1 MIASGNHTLK
11 MRSGVEGSLT
21 QLLLKSIERIRFFDF
36 AALRATSLRITC
48 GRKINCNLTFFIGK
62 GRTFYALVTDAYE
75 AFEHFGFFKFLA
87 SSEWNYTEG
96 SEQYGALP
104 FITGTLMTTLLA
116 LIFCIPFSLPVALFV
131 GEYFKG
137 TKMAAVLSTVTDLLA
152 GIPSIIY
159 GLWGFYTLRPII
171 MALNISPQGS
181 GVLTASLVLAI
192 MIIPYAASLSA
203 EFIKMVPN
211 DLKEGAYS
219 LGATRAEVIRKVVF
233 PVAGSGIFSSYIL
246 AIGRALGETMTVT
259 MLIGNTNNIPESI
272 TSTGNSMASIIA
284 NQFGEADD
292 LRLSSLIAIGL
303 ILFLITAIINMVGK
317 IMIKRARIV

>member
-1 MIASGNHTLK
+1 MNDKLYRGFLFI
-11 MRSGVEGSLT
+11 
-21 QLLLKSIERIRFFDF
+21 
-36 AALRATSLRITC
+36 AALVVPVVC
-48 GRKINCNLTFFIGK
+48 GGVV
-62 GRTFYALVTDAYE
+62 YALVTDAYD
-75 AFEHFGFFKFLA
+75 AFKHFGFFRFLT

-96 SEQYGALP
+96 AEQYGALP
-104 FITGTLMTTLLA
+104 FITGTLLTTLLA

-137 TKMAAVLSTVTDLLA
+137 TKVAALLSTVTDLLA

-159 GLWGFYTLRPII
+159 GLWGFYTLRPVI
-171 MALNISPQGS
+171 MALDISPQGS
-181 GVLTASLVLAI
+181 GILTASLVLAI

-203 EFIKMVPN
+203 EFIKMVPG

-219 LGATRAEVIRKVVF
+219 LGATRAEVVRKVVF
-233 PVAGSGIFSSYIL
+233 PVAGSGIFSSYVL

-259 MLIGNTNNIPESI
+259 MLIGNTNDIPQSI

-303 ILFLITAIINMVGK
+303 ILFLITAAINMVGK
-317 IMIKRARIV
+317 IMIKRARI

>member
-1 MIASGNHTLK
+1 MNDKLYNIILFIT
-11 MRSGVEGSLT
+11 
-21 QLLLKSIERIRFFDF
+21 
-36 AALRATSLRITC
+36 ALIMPIVC
-48 GRKINCNLTFFIGK
+48 GGIVF
-62 GRTFYALVTDAYE
+62 ALVTDAYD
-75 AFEHFGFFKFLA
+75 AFEHFGFLNFLT
-87 SSEWNYTEG
+87 SSDWSYTEG
-96 SEQYGALP
+96 NEQYGALP

-137 TKMAAVLSTVTDLLA
+137 TKIASILSTITDLLA

-171 MALNISPQGS
+171 MALEISPQGS
-181 GVLTASLVLAI
+181 SILTASLVLAI
-192 MIIPYAASLSA
+192 MIIPYASSLSS

-219 LGATRAEVIRKVVF
+219 LGATRAEVIRKIIF

-259 MLIGNTNNIPESI
+259 MLIGNTNNIPSSI
-272 TSTGNSMASIIA
+272 TSTGNSMASVIA
-284 NQFGEADD
+284 NQFGEADG

-303 ILFLITAIINMVGK
+303 ILFLITAFINMIGK
-317 IMIKRARIV
+317 IMIKRARIS

>member
-1 MIASGNHTLK
+1 
-11 MRSGVEGSLT
+11 
-21 QLLLKSIERIRFFDF
+21 
-36 AALRATSLRITC
+36 
-48 GRKINCNLTFFIGK
+48 
-62 GRTFYALVTDAYE
+62 
-75 AFEHFGFFKFLA
+75 
-87 SSEWNYTEG
+87 
-96 SEQYGALP
+96 
-104 FITGTLMTTLLA
+104 
-116 LIFCIPFSLPVALFV
+116 
-131 GEYFKG
+131 
-137 TKMAAVLSTVTDLLA
+137 
-152 GIPSIIY
+152 
-159 GLWGFYTLRPII
+159 

-181 GVLTASLVLAI
+181 GILTASLVLAI

-219 LGATRAEVIRKVVF
+219 LGATRAEVVRKIIF

-259 MLIGNTNNIPESI
+259 MLIGNTNNIPNSI

-303 ILFLITAIINMVGK
+303 VLFLITALINMIGK

>member
-1 MIASGNHTLK
+1 MNDKLY
-11 MRSGVEGSLT
+11 RV
-21 QLLLKSIERIRFFDF
+21 LLFV
-36 AALRATSLRITC
+36 AALVMPIVC
-48 GRKINCNLTFFIGK
+48 GGVV
-62 GRTFYALVTDAYE
+62 YALVTDAYE
-75 AFEHFGFFKFLA
+75 AFEHFGFFKFLT
-87 SSEWNYTEG
+87 SSDWSYTEG
-96 SEQYGALP
+96 AEQYGALP

-137 TKMAAVLSTVTDLLA
+137 TKIAAILSTVTDLLA

-171 MALNISPQGS
+171 MALDISPQGS

-219 LGATRAEVIRKVVF
+219 LGATRAEVIRRVIF
-233 PVAGSGIFSSYIL
+233 PVAGSGIFSAYVL

-259 MLIGNTNNIPESI
+259 MLIGNTNNIPDSI

-303 ILFLITAIINMVGK
+303 ILFLITAAINMVGK

>member
-1 MIASGNHTLK
+1 MNDKIYRVILF
-11 MRSGVEGSLT
+11 
-21 QLLLKSIERIRFFDF
+21 I
-36 AALRATSLRITC
+36 AALIVPIVC
-48 GRKINCNLTFFIGK
+48 GGVI
-62 GRTFYALVTDAYE
+62 YALVTDAYD
-75 AFEHFGFFKFLA
+75 AFEYFGFFKFLS
-87 SSEWNYTEG
+87 SSEWNYSEG
-96 SEQYGALP
+96 AEQYGALP
-104 FITGTLMTTLLA
+104 FITGTLMTTLLS

-137 TKMAAVLSTVTDLLA
+137 KRVAAILSTVVDLLA

-159 GLWGFYTLRPII
+159 GLWGFYTLRPLI

-192 MIIPYAASLSA
+192 MIIPYASSLSA

-219 LGATRAEVIRKVVF
+219 LGATRAEVVQKVVF
-233 PVAGSGIFSSYIL
+233 PVAGAGIFSSYVL

-259 MLIGNTNNIPESI
+259 MLIGNTNNIPDSI

-284 NQFGEADD
+284 NQFGEADG

-303 ILFLITAIINMVGK
+303 ILFLITAGINMVGK

>member
-1 MIASGNHTLK
+1 MNDKLYKIVLF
-11 MRSGVEGSLT
+11 V
-21 QLLLKSIERIRFFDF
+21 
-36 AALRATSLRITC
+36 AALIMPIVC
-48 GRKINCNLTFFIGK
+48 GGVI
-62 GRTFYALVTDAYE
+62 YALVTDAYD
-75 AFEHFGFFKFLA
+75 AFEHFGFLNFLT
-87 SSEWNYTEG
+87 SSDWDYTEG
-96 SEQYGALP
+96 AEQYGALP

-137 TKMAAVLSTVTDLLA
+137 SKIATALSTITDLLA

-171 MALNISPQGS
+171 MSLNISPHGS

-192 MIIPYAASLSA
+192 MIVPYAASLSA

-219 LGATRAEVIRKVVF
+219 LGATRAEVVRKIIF
-233 PVAGSGIFSSYIL
+233 PVAGSGIFSSYVL

-259 MLIGNTNNIPESI
+259 MLIGNTNNIPNSI

-303 ILFLITAIINMVGK
+303 ILFLITAIINMIGK

>member
-1 MIASGNHTLK
+1 MNDKLYRITLY
-11 MRSGVEGSLT
+11 V
-21 QLLLKSIERIRFFDF
+21 
-36 AALRATSLRITC
+36 AALIMPIVC
-48 GRKINCNLTFFIGK
+48 GGVV
-62 GRTFYALVTDAYE
+62 YALVTDAYE
-75 AFEHFGFFKFLA
+75 AFEHFGFLKFLT
-87 SSEWNYTEG
+87 SSEWSYTEG

-116 LIFCIPFSLPVALFV
+116 LVFCIPFSLPVALFV

-137 TKMAAVLSTVTDLLA
+137 TKVASVLSTVTDLLA

-171 MALNISPQGS
+171 MELNISPQGS
-181 GVLTASLVLAI
+181 GILTASLVLAI
-192 MIIPYAASLSA
+192 MIVPYAASLSA
-203 EFIKMVPN
+203 EFVKMVPN
-211 DLKEGAYS
+211 ELKEGAYS
-219 LGATRAEVIRKVVF
+219 LGATRAEVVRKVVF
-233 PVAGSGIFSSYIL
+233 PVAGSGIFSSYVL

-259 MLIGNTNNIPESI
+259 MLIGNTNNIPNSI

-303 ILFLITAIINMVGK
+303 ILFLITAFINMIGK
-317 IMIKRARIV
+317 IMIKHARIS

>member
-1 MIASGNHTLK
+1 MSDKIFKTILFLTASMIPL
-11 MRSGVEGSLT
+11 
-21 QLLLKSIERIRFFDF
+21 I
-36 AALRATSLRITC
+36 C
-48 GRKINCNLTFFIGK
+48 GGIV
-62 GRTFYALVTDAYE
+62 YALVTDAYQ
-75 AFEHFGFFKFLA
+75 AFEHFGFFKFLT
-87 SSEWNYTEG
+87 SSEWSYTEG
-96 SEQYGALP
+96 NEQYGAMP

-116 LIFCIPFSLPVALFV
+116 LLFCIPFSLPVALFT

-137 TKMAAVLSTVTDLLA
+137 TKIASILSTIVDLLA

-159 GLWGFYTLRPII
+159 GLWGFFTLRPII

-181 GVLTASLVLAI
+181 SILTASLVLAI
-192 MIIPYAASLSA
+192 MIVPYAASLSA

-211 DLKEGAYS
+211 DLKESAYS
-219 LGATRAEVIRKVVF
+219 LGSTRAEVVRKVIF

-259 MLIGNTNNIPESI
+259 MLIGNTNAIPDSI

-284 NQFGEADD
+284 NQFGEADG

-303 ILFLITAIINMVGK
+303 ILFLITATINMIGK
-317 IMIKRARIV
+317 IMIKHSRI

>member
-1 MIASGNHTLK
+1 MNDKFYKI
-11 MRSGVEGSLT
+11 
-21 QLLLKSIERIRFFDF
+21 LLFS
-36 AALRATSLRITC
+36 AALIMPIVC
-48 GRKINCNLTFFIGK
+48 GGVV
-62 GRTFYALVTDAYE
+62 YALVTDAYD
-75 AFEHFGFFKFLA
+75 AFEHFGFFKFLT
-87 SSEWNYTEG
+87 SSQWSYTDG
-96 SEQYGALP
+96 AEQYGALP

-116 LIFCIPFSLPVALFV
+116 LVFCIPFSLPVALFV

-137 TKMAAVLSTVTDLLA
+137 TRIAAVLSTVTDLLA

-159 GLWGFYTLRPII
+159 GLWGFYTLRPLII
-171 MALNISPQGS
+171 NFDISPQGS
-181 GVLTASLVLAI
+181 GILTASLVLAV
-192 MIIPYAASLSA
+192 MIVPYAASLSA

-259 MLIGNTNNIPESI
+259 MLIGNTNNVPDSI

-303 ILFLITAIINMVGK
+303 ILFLITAFINLIGK
-317 IMIKRARIV
+317 IMIKRARIA

>member
-1 MIASGNHTLK
+1 MNDKIYRVILFIAAMVMPIVCG
-11 MRSGVEGSLT
+11 GVV
-21 QLLLKSIERIRFFDF
+21 
-36 AALRATSLRITC
+36 
-48 GRKINCNLTFFIGK
+48 
-62 GRTFYALVTDAYE
+62 YALVTDAYD
-75 AFEHFGFFKFLA
+75 AFEHFGFLKFLT
-87 SSEWNYTEG
+87 SSDWSYTEG
-96 SEQYGALP
+96 AEQYGALP

-137 TKMAAVLSTVTDLLA
+137 TRIAAILSTIVDLLA

-159 GLWGFYTLRPII
+159 GLWGFYTLRPLI

-181 GVLTASLVLAI
+181 GILTASLVLAI
-192 MIIPYAASLSA
+192 MIIPYASSLSA

-219 LGATRAEVIRKVVF
+219 LGATQAEVVQKVIF
-233 PVAGSGIFSSYIL
+233 PVAGAGIFSSYVL

-259 MLIGNTNNIPESI
+259 MLIGNTNNIPDSI

-303 ILFLITAIINMVGK
+303 ILFLITAGVNMVGK

>member
-1 MIASGNHTLK
+1 MNDKIYRVTLF
-11 MRSGVEGSLT
+11 V
-21 QLLLKSIERIRFFDF
+21 
-36 AALRATSLRITC
+36 AALIVPIVC
-48 GRKINCNLTFFIGK
+48 GGVV
-62 GRTFYALVTDAYE
+62 YALVTDAYD
-75 AFEHFGFFKFLA
+75 AFEHFGFFKFLT
-87 SSEWNYTEG
+87 SSDWSYTEG
-96 SEQYGALP
+96 AEQYGALP

-137 TKMAAVLSTVTDLLA
+137 TKVAAVLSIVTDLLA

-181 GVLTASLVLAI
+181 GILTASLVLAI

-233 PVAGSGIFSSYIL
+233 PVAGSGIFSSYVL

-259 MLIGNTNNIPESI
+259 MLIGNTNNIPDSI

-284 NQFGEADD
+284 NQFGEADG

-303 ILFLITAIINMVGK
+303 VLFLITAAINMVGK
-317 IMIKRARIV
+317 IMIKRARIS

>member
-1 MIASGNHTLK
+1 MNDKLYRGFLFI
-11 MRSGVEGSLT
+11 
-21 QLLLKSIERIRFFDF
+21 
-36 AALRATSLRITC
+36 AALVVPVVC
-48 GRKINCNLTFFIGK
+48 GGVV
-62 GRTFYALVTDAYE
+62 YALVTDAYD
-75 AFEHFGFFKFLA
+75 AFEHFGFFRFLT
-87 SSEWNYTEG
+87 SSQWNYTEG
-96 SEQYGALP
+96 AEQYGALP
-104 FITGTLMTTLLA
+104 FITGTLLTTLLA
-116 LIFCIPFSLPVALFV
+116 LIFCIPFSLPGALFV

-137 TKMAAVLSTVTDLLA
+137 TKVAAVLSTVTDLLA

-159 GLWGFYTLRPII
+159 GLWGFYTLRPVI

-181 GVLTASLVLAI
+181 GILTASLVLAI

-203 EFIKMVPN
+203 EFIKMVSN

-219 LGATRAEVIRKVVF
+219 LGATRAEVVRKVVF
-233 PVAGSGIFSSYIL
+233 PVAGSGIFSSYVL

-259 MLIGNTNNIPESI
+259 MLIGNTNGIPQSI

-303 ILFLITAIINMVGK
+303 ILFLITAAINMAGK
-317 IMIKRARIV
+317 IMIKRARI

>member
-1 MIASGNHTLK
+1 MNDRLY
-11 MRSGVEGSLT
+11 
-21 QLLLKSIERIRFFDF
+21 RIILFV
-36 AALRATSLRITC
+36 AALVVPIVC
-48 GRKINCNLTFFIGK
+48 GGVV
-62 GRTFYALVTDAYE
+62 YALVTDAHE
-75 AFEHFGFFKFLA
+75 AFEHFGFLKFLT
-87 SSEWNYTEG
+87 SSEWSYTEG
-96 SEQYGALP
+96 NEQYGALP

-131 GEYFKG
+131 GEYFRE
-137 TKMAAVLSTVTDLLA
+137 TKIASVLSTVTDLLA

-181 GVLTASLVLAI
+181 GILTASLVLAI
-192 MIIPYAASLSA
+192 MIVPYAASLSA

-219 LGATRAEVIRKVVF
+219 LGATRAEVVRKVIF

-259 MLIGNTNNIPESI
+259 MLIGNTNNIPDSI

-303 ILFLITAIINMVGK
+303 ILFLITALINRVGK
-317 IMIKRARIV
+317 IMIKRARIA

>member
-1 MIASGNHTLK
+1 MNDKLYKI
-11 MRSGVEGSLT
+11 
-21 QLLLKSIERIRFFDF
+21 LLF
-36 AALRATSLRITC
+36 AAALIMPIVC
-48 GRKINCNLTFFIGK
+48 GGVV
-62 GRTFYALVTDAYE
+62 YALVTDAYD
-75 AFEHFGFFKFLA
+75 AFEHFGFFKFLT
-87 SSEWNYTEG
+87 SSEWSYTEG
-96 SEQYGALP
+96 AEQYGALP

-116 LIFCIPFSLPVALFV
+116 LLFCIPFSLPVALFV

-137 TKMAAVLSTVTDLLA
+137 TRVASVLSTVTDLLA

-159 GLWGFYTLRPII
+159 GLWGFYTLRPLI
-171 MALNISPQGS
+171 MVLDISPQGS

-192 MIIPYAASLSA
+192 MIVPYAASLSA

-219 LGATRAEVIRKVVF
+219 LGATRAEVIRMVVF
-233 PVAGSGIFSSYIL
+233 PVAGSGVFSSYVL

-259 MLIGNTNNIPESI
+259 MLIGNTNNIPDSI

-303 ILFLITAIINMVGK
+303 ILFLITAFINMIGK
-317 IMIKRARIV
+317 IMIKRARIA

>member
-1 MIASGNHTLK
+1 MNDKIYRVILF
-11 MRSGVEGSLT
+11 
-21 QLLLKSIERIRFFDF
+21 I
-36 AALRATSLRITC
+36 AALIVPVVC
-48 GRKINCNLTFFIGK
+48 GGVV
-62 GRTFYALVTDAYE
+62 YALVTDAYE
-75 AFEHFGFFKFLA
+75 AFEHFGFFKFLT
-87 SSEWNYTEG
+87 SSEWSYTDG
-96 SEQYGALP
+96 AEQYGALP

-137 TKMAAVLSTVTDLLA
+137 TKIAAVLSTVTDLLA

-171 MALNISPQGS
+171 MVLNISPQGS
-181 GVLTASLVLAI
+181 GILTASLVLAI

-219 LGATRAEVIRKVVF
+219 LGATRAEVIRRVVF
-233 PVAGSGIFSSYIL
+233 PVAGSGIFSSYVL

-259 MLIGNTNNIPESI
+259 MLIGNTNNIPDSI

-284 NQFGEADD
+284 NQFGEADG

-303 ILFLITAIINMVGK
+303 VLFLITAAINMVGK